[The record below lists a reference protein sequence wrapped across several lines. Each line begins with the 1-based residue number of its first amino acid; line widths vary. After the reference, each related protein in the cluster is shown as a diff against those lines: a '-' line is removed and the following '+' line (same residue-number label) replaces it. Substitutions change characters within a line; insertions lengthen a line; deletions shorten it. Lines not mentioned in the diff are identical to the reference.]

1 MAKTRAPVATLTW
14 DGVLAWRLR
23 RQLIDPVGAAGIVD
37 TVRRLCGVQAQV
49 PSSAELAIALR
60 SADPQPGAADR
71 ALGERALMRTWAMR
85 GTLHLLAPDEAG
97 AYLALVAARRT
108 WERPAW
114 QRNFG
119 ASAAEVHTLAEVVDD
134 VLDGTVM
141 DRDELIH
148 AIADRT
154 GNRNLDEHL
163 RSGWGALLKPLAW
176 MGLICNGPSR
186 GNRVTFTSPRSWLPE
201 WGGLP
206 DIDAAARIAITSYLR
221 AYGPATAKTFDAWLT
236 RGSSLSADVRGWF
249 EAIADELVAI
259 DVEGE
264 VCHALAS
271 DLDELRESKPSRA
284 LRLLAGF
291 DQYLLGP
298 GTGDAR
304 IITPERRPLVSKAAG
319 WIAPVVVRGGRVVGV
334 WDSGARSLDVA
345 LFDEDAASV
354 ERTAL
359 EAEAERARRCLG
371 VELPLSVRT
380 V

>member
-1 MAKTRAPVATLTW
+1 
-14 DGVLAWRLR
+14 
-23 RQLIDPVGAAGIVD
+23 
-37 TVRRLCGVQAQV
+37 
-49 PSSAELAIALR
+49 
-60 SADPQPGAADR
+60 
-71 ALGERALMRTWAMR
+71 
-85 GTLHLLAPDEAG
+85 
-97 AYLALVAARRT
+97 
-108 WERPAW
+108 
-114 QRNFG
+114 
-119 ASAAEVHTLAEVVDD
+119 
-134 VLDGTVM
+134 
-141 DRDELIH
+141 
-148 AIADRT
+148 
-154 GNRNLDEHL
+154 
-163 RSGWGALLKPLAW
+163 
-176 MGLICNGPSR
+176 
-186 GNRVTFTSPRSWLPE
+186 VTFTSPRSWLPE